1 MAEKTKNL
9 CARIPES
16 LHVKVRQRQEES
28 GQSLSAYMTDL
39 ITKFFETEGKTMAKG
54 DTKTIAFQVTP
65 EMFDQ
70 LNDYLKAHGLKKN
83 AFFIDFIQ
91 RTLDAADRS
100 EA

>member
-9 CARIPES
+9 CAQIPES

-39 ITKFFETEGKTMAKG
+39 ITKFFEMEGMTMAKG
-54 DTKTIAFQVTP
+54 DTKTIAFHVTQ

-70 LNDYLKAHGLKKN
+70 LNEYLNAHGLKKT

>member
-9 CARIPES
+9 CAQIPES

-28 GQSLSAYMTDL
+28 GQSLSAYITDL
-39 ITKFFETEGKTMAKG
+39 LTKFFEMEGKTMTAG

-65 EMFDQ
+65 EMFEQ
-70 LNDYLKAHGLKKN
+70 LNAYLKAHGLKKN
-83 AFFIDFIQ
+83 AFFIDYIQ
-91 RTLDAADRS
+91 RTLDAADGG